1 MAKWEIEVIFE
12 PTGDYMN
19 FVYETDTEDE
29 DAIFNEVSNQLS
41 IVPNLVEK
49 NEEEKWEHV
58 AHLFLN
64 SQRI

>member
-29 DAIFNEVSNQLS
+29 DSIFDEVANQLS
-41 IVPNLVEK
+41 IVPFLVEK
-49 NEEEKWEHV
+49 NEVE
-58 AHLFLN
+58 
-64 SQRI
+64 